1 MTPKYSEGLAQA
13 GTMKGASIY
22 QDALKSFFCVTL
34 YRIVIA
40 PPLNWRTSQS
50 LIIFNVVFCPIL
62 PPFHSYYLIP
72 FIIWRRSFPYR
83 RQCIRCA
90 RRNSWHWSGVID
102 ICVLRV
108 CGVWWRESHCIDPR
122 GSWSCSRPYI
132 RSSNL
137 CFFNIPSGQIR
148 QTPGQAPIKLWIVS
162 AVFIDSKQHWFFCCS
177 NRKQCDTLLNK
188 F

>member
-22 QDALKSFFCVTL
+22 QDALKSFFCV
-34 YRIVIA
+34 
-40 PPLNWRTSQS
+40 
-50 LIIFNVVFCPIL
+50 
-62 PPFHSYYLIP
+62 
-72 FIIWRRSFPYR
+72 PYR
-83 RQCIRCA
+83 RQRIRCT

-108 CGVWWRESHCIDPR
+108 CGVWWRESHCMDPR

-177 NRKQCDTLLNK
+177 NRKQCDTLLNM
-188 F
+188 FSPPFTPCNLGVSIWYQVNMGIVLSILIPVSFACLMSWWLNHYVILAFS